1 MCKTGFTLM
10 INCFILALKN
20 GWAMARSLTQQDFW
34 YESGND
40 DQTLLNSLIL
50 LYWLHIIR
58 IPSFHVTIHYHLHCA
73 QSLFVFW
80 VAMLRCVNHSWIHIP
95 LRRCNGFNK
104 SLEKLSMMLTHSVEN
119 CQNSLIFIKSFLAI
133 FVSFGQFWKK
143 YSGNTFWPMK

>member
-1 MCKTGFTLM
+1 MTHISKCPNYTFI

-104 SLEKLSMMLTHSVEN
+104 SLEKLSMMLTHSVEKSSKKSHFY
-119 CQNSLIFIKSFLAI
+119 QIIFGHFCY
-133 FVSFGQFWKK
+133 FW
-143 YSGNTFWPMK
+143 GNFENGFW